1 MKMGMC
7 LCVGVYMH
15 AHVCVCINVY
25 VLWNWCQNSFWVLLS
40 DIISPKLELKN
51 YKFLEI
57 LIVLNTLG
65 LENSYYF
72 PEKYSCLCLLFIYMG

>member
-40 DIISPKLELKN
+40 DIKSPKLELKN

-72 PEKYSCLCLLFIYMG
+72 SEKNSCLCLLFIYMG